1 MISWFSFSRTNS
13 TNAISSPVLIMSWS
27 VLIVNTFW
35 CSVFI
40 LTRQEELRHL
50 SVHNLTW
57 QAYWSYY
64 ESCIIFLSKVKLCK
78 SCLSKCNWFVVWLRM
93 TSEFFHPL
101 SHLLRNEKA
110 VGQISLFLRSAII
123 NGYCL
128 SRSTI
133 LAYTPIV
140 VQNRGLKV
148 IPSWFSAFYKYIE
161 MSSESLS
168 TIRDDWDV
176 RFE

>member
-1 MISWFSFSRTNS
+1 MFFCFF
-13 TNAISSPVLIMSWS
+13 L
-27 VLIVNTFW
+27 F
-35 CSVFI
+35 FI
-40 LTRQEELRHL
+40 LSSQNRTYFTMITLGHHTQPDLAGMFVVL
-50 SVHNLTW
+50 S
-57 QAYWSYY
+57 
-64 ESCIIFLSKVKLCK
+64 IITFLSKVTLCK
-78 SCLSKCNWFVVWLRM
+78 SCLSRCNWFVVWPRM
-93 TSEFFHPL
+93 TSEFFYPL

-110 VGQISLFLRSAII
+110 VGQISLFLRIAII

-128 SRSTI
+128 YRSAM
-133 LAYTPIV
+133 LSYTPIV

-148 IPSWFSAFYKYIE
+148 TPSWFSALSKYRDE

>member
-1 MISWFSFSRTNS
+1 MYCFHLYAPRRASGFISPQPDL
-13 TNAISSPVLIMSWS
+13 AGILVVLWI
-27 VLIVNTFW
+27 
-35 CSVFI
+35 
-40 LTRQEELRHL
+40 
-50 SVHNLTW
+50 
-57 QAYWSYY
+57 
-64 ESCIIFLSKVKLCK
+64 IIFLSKVTLLCK
-78 SCLSKCNWFVVWLRM
+78 SCLTKCNWFVVWLRM

-110 VGQISLFLRSAII
+110 VGRISLFLRSAII

-133 LAYTPIV
+133 LSYTPIV

-148 IPSWFSAFYKYIE
+148 TPSWFSSLCKYIE

-168 TIRDDWDV
+168 TIRDGWDV
-176 RFE
+176 GFE